1 MTKEILK
8 YIRTHEYI
16 YNFLRDDSSHY
27 IYLYQDNNY
36 IKVIKRLAKEKYKLR
51 YIDKLQS
58 IENKINQIN
67 TIIEVFK

>member
-27 IYLYQDNNY
+27 IYLYKDNNY